1 MNEDMSNLM
10 NQINNMMKNNEIPD
24 DIKNMINSIT
34 NNSGNDSENSNQ
46 NNSDNDTSSSS
57 ENRDSADISSNSSTT
72 NGGSMPEFDIGTI
85 LKMKRIMDS
94 MKSNQN
100 DPRATLLKSLK
111 PYLKESRKEKVD
123 QYIQIFGMG
132 KVFEMLNPLGG
143 DPHK

>member
-34 NNSGNDSENSNQ
+34 NNSGNNSENSNQ
-46 NNSDNDTSSSS
+46 NNSDNDTNSSS
-57 ENRDSADISSNSSTT
+57 ENRDSADISSNSSTAD
-72 NGGSMPEFDIGTI
+72 GGSMPEFDMGTI